1 MMKQILIN
9 KDENKTL
16 FGLAL
21 DTQQRLEKSHT
32 QVVEIYEM
40 TQTNQ
45 KILLKFL
52 EKYKQN

>member
-1 MMKQILIN
+1 MKQILIN